1 MSTSRI
7 VGIVKRLSAA
17 SHAFASILLALASV
31 SAWGANNSVV
41 PASSNLDHGF
51 RQMYNLDFAG
61 AHTTFRQYQQ
71 SYPDDAMGYVSDAAA
86 YLFAEFERLHI
97 LESDLFVDDS
107 HFDHRSRLTPDTH
120 TKELFDAHLAK
131 SDELAAKVLAKDP
144 KNVNAMFAQV
154 MANGLR
160 ADYTALVEKRNIAS
174 LTYIKTARG
183 QAQQLLTIDP
193 TCYDA
198 YLSLGA
204 ENYLLGTNAAPIR
217 WALRMTGAE
226 TDKAKGIEQL
236 RIVASKGHYLAP
248 FARLLLAV
256 AALRDKDP
264 KTAKFLL
271 ASLATEFPDNK
282 LYTKELS
289 RIQ

>member
-1 MSTSRI
+1 
-7 VGIVKRLSAA
+7 
-17 SHAFASILLALASV
+17 
-31 SAWGANNSVV
+31 
-41 PASSNLDHGF
+41 
-51 RQMYNLDFAG
+51 MYNLDFAG
-61 AHTTFRQYQQ
+61 AHTTFRNYQQ
-71 SYPDDAMGYVSDAAA
+71 AHPDDAMGYVSDAAA

-97 LESDLFVDDS
+97 LESDLFVDDN
-107 HFDHRSRLTPDTH
+107 HFDHRSRLTPDRN

-144 KNVNAMFAQV
+144 RNVNALFAQV

-174 LTYIKTARG
+174 LTYIKTSRG
-183 QAQQLLTIDP
+183 LAQQLLAIDP

-204 ENYLLGTNAAPIR
+204 ENYLLGNNLAPIR
-217 WALRMTGAE
+217 WALRLSGAE

-236 RIVASKGHYLAP
+236 RIVAAKGHYLAP
-248 FARLLLAV
+248 FAKLLLAV
-256 AALRDKDP
+256 AALRDKDTG
-264 KTAKFLL
+264 TAKTLL
-271 ASLATEFPDNK
+271 ASLATEFPSNK
-282 LYTKELS
+282 LYAKELS